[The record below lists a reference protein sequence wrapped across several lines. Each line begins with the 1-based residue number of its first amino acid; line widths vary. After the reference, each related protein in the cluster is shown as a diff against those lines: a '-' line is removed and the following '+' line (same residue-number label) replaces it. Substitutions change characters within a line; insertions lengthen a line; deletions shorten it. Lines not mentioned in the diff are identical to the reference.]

1 MAFTNCESLANVCS
15 ILGRVI
21 SRATEAPDDV
31 AVVDTR
37 SRLTYAQLELE
48 SAQLATRL
56 RNLGAGPERCVGLLV
71 ERSVNFV
78 VSALAVLR
86 TGAAYVPIDPSTP
99 EDRAAFVL
107 TDAGAVALVVQPRKI
122 EGVPQGTW
130 AIIDIDD
137 FTWTGKAELDDIE
150 VDPQSLAYIIY
161 TSGSTGRPKGVEIT
175 HANLCNLI
183 DWHVAAFEVTSEDR
197 ASQVA
202 GLGFDAAVWE
212 LWPYLTVGASVHVA
226 DEATRR
232 SADALRD
239 WIVSQEITIGFVPT
253 ILASQLVATS
263 WPENTR
269 LRCMLTGGD
278 VLHRRPKPG
287 LPFALVNNYGP
298 TECTV
303 VATSGIVSPEGTQN
317 GTPSIGRPIANANA
331 LILDEALREVP
342 LGAAGEL
349 CLAGALVGRGYRNPS
364 EVNAKAFVTYAPASG
379 QPFHMYRTGDR
390 VRRLGNGEIEFL
402 GRVDDQLKIRGYRV
416 EPAEIVSR
424 LNQCAGIESSAVIAL
439 HDESCAEPSLV
450 AYLVPARGANLT
462 ASALRAALAA
472 QLPDYMLPSLF
483 VAIPTL
489 PLSANGKLD
498 KSALPRPSSS
508 SALPEGTETTASGT
522 QNDVQGQISALV
534 ASLVRQPSIGA
545 EENFFMAGGHSM
557 LGVQLVARIRDSFG
571 VKLTLRQLFTAPTV
585 AALSAEVTRLTKGA

>member
-99 EDRAAFVL
+99 VDRAAFVL